1 MSRVVVMNASLSGPA
16 RSDPDLWHAVGSG
29 DELAFRELFLRYSDM
44 VYNYCFRSTG
54 SWSLAEDAVQ
64 ATFAAL
70 WRRAVAGKVEDLR
83 LDSARPLLL
92 AMARDECSN
101 VNRSRSRRVRLVD
114 HLASASSDAVDNTE
128 AWVES
133 ESTMQAIRQALAV
146 LPRHQRDVVELVAW
160 SGLSMAE
167 AAATLKISVGTAKSR
182 LSRARSRL
190 ANTEIA
196 TLLGESR

>member
-1 MSRVVVMNASLSGPA
+1 MSRVVVINADLSGPA
-16 RSDPDLWHAVGSG
+16 RSDSDLWHAVCSG
-29 DELAFRELFLRYSDM
+29 DEFAFRDLFLRYSD
-44 VYNYCFRSTG
+44 
-54 SWSLAEDAVQ
+54 
-64 ATFAAL
+64 
-70 WRRAVAGKVEDLR
+70 
-83 LDSARPLLL
+83 
-92 AMARDECSN
+92 
-101 VNRSRSRRVRLVD
+101 RVRLVD
-114 HLASASSDAVDNTE
+114 HLGSASIDAVDNTE

-182 LSRARSRL
+182 LSRARSHL